1 MNLLRFEVALKNVAK
16 IAGDLYCVIQNM
28 ILKNRCAHRAT
39 KPHQRGRVR
48 VHETR
53 RFIAVALRYLLLAKR

>member
-1 MNLLRFEVALKNVAK
+1 MNLLRFEVALKK
-16 IAGDLYCVIQNM
+16 SCQIAGDLYCVIQNM

-39 KPHQRGRVR
+39 KPNQRGRLL

-53 RFIAVALRYLLLAKR
+53 RFIAVALRCLLLAKR